1 MRDKMKNVSLRTKL
15 IVACTAMV
23 LIPLVLTLLSFCLLR
38 LYMTHRMGSQ
48 AALDF
53 C

>member
-23 LIPLVLTLLSFCLLR
+23 LIPLVLTLLSFLPAPFVYDTPYGITGR
-38 LYMTHRMGSQ
+38 TH
-48 AALDF
+48 F